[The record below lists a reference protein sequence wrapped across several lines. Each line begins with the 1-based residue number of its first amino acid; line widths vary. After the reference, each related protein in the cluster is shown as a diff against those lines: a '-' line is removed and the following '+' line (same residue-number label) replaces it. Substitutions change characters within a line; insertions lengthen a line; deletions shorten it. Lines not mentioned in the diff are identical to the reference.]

1 MTGLSQKLSVAWDDW
16 SDDDLVEAAQEDL
29 EAFGE
34 LVRRHQDFVYGAAL
48 RVVKN
53 RAIAEDLAQE
63 TFLRAFRGL
72 EGFRGDAKVRSWL
85 YRIAT
90 NLALNAVTRRRE
102 FPTEEL
108 PDAPVPWG
116 PAAAAEAANL
126 REHLRTAI
134 ENLPESLR
142 GPLVLRE
149 YHEMSYE
156 EIAQATGL
164 PLNTVRTRILR
175 ARRALRADMEA
186 WR

>member
-1 MTGLSQKLSVAWDDW
+1 MATTTLTRPGSESA
-16 SDDDLVEAAQEDL
+16 DDLDLVHAPGDGL

-34 LVRRHQDFVYGAAL
+34 LVRRHQDFVFGAAL
-48 RVVKN
+48 RVV
-53 RAIAEDLAQE
+53 RDRLLAEDLAQE
-63 TFLRAFRGL
+63 AFLRAYRGRHR
-72 EGFRGDAKVRSWL
+72 FRGDAAVRTWL